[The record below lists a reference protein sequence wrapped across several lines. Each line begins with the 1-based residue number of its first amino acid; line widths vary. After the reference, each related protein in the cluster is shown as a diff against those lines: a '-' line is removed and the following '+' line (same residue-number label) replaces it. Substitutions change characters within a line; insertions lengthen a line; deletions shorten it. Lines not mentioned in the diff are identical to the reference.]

1 MLQVNMVDDLGF
13 DAVVARLRAVV
24 ERLETGQLGL
34 EEALAIYEQGVALT
48 RRGHELLDA
57 AEKKVEV
64 LVSAAGAIV
73 TAPLDPSEPSPPRNG
88 GVAKDTPEVP

>member
-1 MLQVNMVDDLGF
+1 MDVADLGF

-34 EEALAIYEQGVALT
+34 EEALAVYEQGVVLA
-48 RRGHELLDA
+48 RRGHQLLDA

-64 LVSAAGAIV
+64 LVS
-73 TAPLDPSEPSPPRNG
+73 TSG
-88 GVAKDTPEVP
+88 GVATQAFDSGETLPEEPAS

>member
-13 DAVVARLRAVV
+13 DGVVARLRAVV

-34 EEALAIYEQGVALT
+34 EEALAVYEQGVALT

-64 LVSAAGAIV
+64 LVSAASGIQ
-73 TAPLDPSEPSPPRNG
+73 TAPLDP
-88 GVAKDTPEVP
+88 VKDTPEVP

>member
-1 MLQVNMVDDLGF
+1 MDVADLGF

-34 EEALAIYEQGVALT
+34 EEALAVYEQGVVLA
-48 RRGHELLDA
+48 RRGHQLLDA

-64 LVSAAGAIV
+64 LVSTSGGISTQAFDAGE
-73 TAPLDPSEPSPPRNG
+73 TLPEEPPP
-88 GVAKDTPEVP
+88 